1 METDVQYLS
10 FDKNRLQIRRESL
23 AMRRACQAVGWGRG
37 GGGGGIGGG
46 GGNAGS
52 GGGGRGGCRTK
63 GVKERRKGGRRR
75 EGKTNGVGRGRWM
88 ANVVDREREEEEG

>member
-37 GGGGGIGGG
+37 GGGGG
-46 GGNAGS
+46 GNAGS
-52 GGGGRGGCRTK
+52 GGGGGGSGGYRTK
-63 GVKERRKGGRRR
+63 GVKERR
-75 EGKTNGVGRGRWM
+75 GKRIGWGEEDGWRMWWIEKERKRK
-88 ANVVDREREEEEG
+88 DREWSG